1 MVSVRDPGRVGWACS
16 GQSSLEI
23 DKPKRKNMS
32 RAGSVTGGSISRAE
46 SVGKMSRA
54 KSIKTKSIMRGLELA
69 PRKARKKAWDAQ
81 EKTEAVEISAGQI
94 WDFWAV
100 KTNKIL
106 SSGLGDSLGPTL
118 DTVTDAILG
127 KPKLSE
133 SEERRLKREQEERLY
148 RQQKAARKQRILLEK
163 MKESVFGKGKTQ
175 EEIDVEIRLREESIL
190 QEEQLQRLQ
199 EKFEGELTLL

>member
-1 MVSVRDPGRVGWACS
+1 
-16 GQSSLEI
+16 
-23 DKPKRKNMS
+23 
-32 RAGSVTGGSISRAE
+32 
-46 SVGKMSRA
+46 
-54 KSIKTKSIMRGLELA
+54 MRGLELA